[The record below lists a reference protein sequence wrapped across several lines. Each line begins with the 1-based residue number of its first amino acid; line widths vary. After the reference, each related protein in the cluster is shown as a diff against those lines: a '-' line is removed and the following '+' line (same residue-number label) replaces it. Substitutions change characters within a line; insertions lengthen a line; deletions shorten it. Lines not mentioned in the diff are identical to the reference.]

1 MDVGKRETQN
11 SRQKR
16 TLKNQK
22 KVLDKPNSVCYNGD
36 NPEHKNSQS
45 KESECIKMTKVEMA
59 RTLQR
64 IRKVQN
70 DMDALKRELDELKD
84 AVKAEMVATG
94 EHKVEAGGCIATYQ
108 EVTSNR
114 FNSSA
119 LKAEDR
125 ATYDKY
131 VVASTTAR
139 LTVK

>member
-1 MDVGKRETQN
+1 MQTSARERHKTTD
-11 SRQKR
+11 K
-16 TLKNQK
+16 KNLEKSK
-22 KVLDKPNSVCYNGD
+22 KVLDKQNSVCYNGD

-84 AVKAEMVATG
+84 TVKAEMVATG

-119 LKAEDR
+119 LKAEDK

>member
-1 MDVGKRETQN
+1 
-11 SRQKR
+11 
-16 TLKNQK
+16 
-22 KVLDKPNSVCYNGD
+22 
-36 NPEHKNSQS
+36 
-45 KESECIKMTKVEMA
+45 MTKVEMV

-70 DMDALKRELDELKD
+70 NMDALKRELNELKD
-84 AVKAEMVATG
+84 TVKAEMVATG
-94 EHKVEAGGCIATYQ
+94 EHKIEAGGCIAIYQ
-108 EVTSNR
+108 KVTSNR

-119 LKAEDR
+119 LKAEDK